1 MHPAARV
8 LLHIQDRVSVKT
20 IQTFGQ
26 SVAINAELRSS
37 IKQRR
42 EIENRLRLITFDHM
56 MKAVGCWSACDE
68 GRRMTVSPFTQLVV
82 VSVLIE
88 HRIDLGGQF
97 GIDDGV

>member
-20 IQTFGQ
+20 IQTSGQ

-42 EIENRLRLITFDHM
+42 EIENRLRLITVDH
-56 MKAVGCWSACDE
+56 MKAVGYWSACDE
-68 GRRMTVSPFTQLVV
+68 GRGMAVSPFTQLVV
-82 VSVLIE
+82 VSVLAE